1 MNAYWEWTDN
11 YKNGTPGY
19 IVFKAKDPSDKGL
32 AKLPDGKYDRFVK
45 HSNIGMTEAG
55 KNSAAGNSTAKY
67 SISQDIHICL
77 PCCGSLMG
85 NNLTN
90 YKENG
95 FYWASTI
102 NPKSS
107 SRPVYTQAVYFG
119 NKNAS
124 PVNTIDVGNA
134 GRFKGCAVRPVCD

>member
-67 SISQDIHICL
+67 SISQDIHIFL
-77 PCCGSLMG
+77 PCCGSLNG